1 MMTNKLCKGVLCLS
15 LLLSTAIGAQAQN
28 VKLTPEFCQAGQQ
41 YDVVQTFYDGRAA
54 VLKNGNW
61 GYINTDGKEVIPCQ
75 IPMLPLVLYFHPYE
89 KK

>member
-1 MMTNKLCKGVLCLS
+1 MTNKLCKGVLCLS

-28 VKLTPEFCQAGQQ
+28 VKLTPEFCQAVQQ
-41 YDVVQTFYDGRAA
+41 YDVVQTFYDGMAA

-75 IPMLPLVLYFHPYE
+75 IPMQFLGVRS
-89 KK
+89 K